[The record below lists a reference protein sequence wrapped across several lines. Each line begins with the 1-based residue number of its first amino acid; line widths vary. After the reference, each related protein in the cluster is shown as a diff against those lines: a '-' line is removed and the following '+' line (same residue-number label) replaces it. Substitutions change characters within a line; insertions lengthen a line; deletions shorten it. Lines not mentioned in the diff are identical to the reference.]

1 MYTGSDRMWCTVEDA
16 QRVRP
21 ARVTHGPSF
30 SRRTAWRTDSR
41 SSATHAYSPR
51 TILGLGVID
60 DQVARHGVASRH
72 VAVAVGRL
80 GAEQVAVAGLLEL
93 AAAEALGEHRALV
106 LGDGAL
112 DLQQQLVARVLGDG
126 TVEEGDLDAG
136 AAELLEQQHL
146 VGVAARQAVGRE
158 HRDDLDGGVAHRVA
172 QAVEARAIEP
182 RAAVAVVAEDV
193 RLGQLVA
200 FGLGPAPQAGELAV
214 DGLLAFL
221 ALGRHSRVDRGTH
234 QVTPPRRWVGGSA
247 GFSSTASPA
256 VSHRGA
262 SRRR

>member
-1 MYTGSDRMWCTVEDA
+1 
-16 QRVRP
+16 
-21 ARVTHGPSF
+21 
-30 SRRTAWRTDSR
+30 
-41 SSATHAYSPR
+41 
-51 TILGLGVID
+51 
-60 DQVARHGVASRH
+60 
-72 VAVAVGRL
+72 
-80 GAEQVAVAGLLEL
+80 
-93 AAAEALGEHRALV
+93 
-106 LGDGAL
+106 
-112 DLQQQLVARVLGDG
+112 
-126 TVEEGDLDAG
+126 VEEGDLDAG

-193 RLGQLVA
+193 RLGQRVA
-200 FGLGPAPQAGELAV
+200 FGLRPAPQAGELAV

-234 QVTPPRRWVGGSA
+234 QVIPPRRWVGGSA